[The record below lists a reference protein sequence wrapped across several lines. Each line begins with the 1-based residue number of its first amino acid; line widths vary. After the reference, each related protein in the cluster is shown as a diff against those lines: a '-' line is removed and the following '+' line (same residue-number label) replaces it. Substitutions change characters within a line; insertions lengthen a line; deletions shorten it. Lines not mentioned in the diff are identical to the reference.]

1 MLVMSLPLDCIFLR
15 SRRLEPCAPR
25 SSILIGLLAKMLP
38 DSCTSATGVT
48 TRKAG
53 LLDFSILSSSFT
65 GVSRPLM
72 IFSGLGYRFVRTWN
86 SSCNLCAAWHSFVT
100 AGGALVAMFIPFSES
115 TTVYSLLL
123 VTALPTSVLLMTLAH
138 LILLFVPKLTLELPI
153 GQVCPTERNLV
164 QGPRSSDVRFV
175 RMAFLGS
182 TRLDVA
188 ASTLKIS
195 GGPDRLGRLLG
206 CPLSQ
211 LFVFL
216 IA

>member
-72 IFSGLGYRFVRTWN
+72 IFSGLGYRLVRTWN
-86 SSCNLCAAWHSFVT
+86 SSCNHCAAWHSFVT
-100 AGGALVAMFIPFSES
+100 AGGALVAMFILFSES
-115 TTVYSLLL
+115 TTVYFLLL
-123 VTALPTSVLLMTLAH
+123 VTALPTLDLLMTLAP
-138 LILLFVPKLTLELPI
+138 LILLLFPKLTLELPTAL
-153 GQVCPTERNLV
+153 VCPRVMILV
-164 QGPRSSDVRFV
+164 QRPRSSPVRFV
-175 RMAFLGS
+175 RMTFLGS
-182 TRLDVA
+182 TKRVVA
-188 ASTLKIS
+188 VSTRKIS

-206 CPLSQ
+206 CLLSQ
-211 LFVFL
+211 LFVL
-216 IA
+216 LTA